1 MLGAEWEVEPAR
13 WQRRR
18 RGLELLRVIWR
29 FDWDP
34 VPKSASAPNGC
45 AKCEWVNEFI
55 NHWMALGGVTFVRVT
70 MLLLALTKRR
80 LRGGAIQSSVHP
92 HQNKILVLIIKFSPY
107 K

>member
-1 MLGAEWEVEPAR
+1 V
-13 WQRRR
+13 
-18 RGLELLRVIWR
+18 R
-29 FDWDP
+29 FGVSIGWDP

-55 NHWMALGGVTFVRVT
+55 NQWMALGGVTFVRVT